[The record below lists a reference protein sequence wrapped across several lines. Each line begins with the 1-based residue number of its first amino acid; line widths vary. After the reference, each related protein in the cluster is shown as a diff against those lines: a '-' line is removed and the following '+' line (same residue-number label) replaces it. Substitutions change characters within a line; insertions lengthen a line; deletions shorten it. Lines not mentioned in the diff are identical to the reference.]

1 MGWKKILRKQSQS
14 QICWSVWMFCLSR
27 FLYSWRILSLP
38 YTYNIIS
45 FLPYPCLMEFCTP
58 CGILFVWPINDRIFK
73 SKKKIFFLFE
83 IFVKLKMDYQQQV
96 ICSYFLKSLPT
107 RSFPLPDSL
116 RFFFRLLILMA
127 PEIKIFMIWQWFGA
141 VWIGDMNGVW
151 SFWSWTIRK
160 VSLIP

>member
-1 MGWKKILRKQSQS
+1 
-14 QICWSVWMFCLSR
+14 MFCLSR

-45 FLPYPCLMEFCTP
+45 FLLILASWNFVRLVESCLSDC
-58 CGILFVWPINDRIFK
+58 INDRIFK
-73 SKKKIFFLFE
+73 RKKKIFFLFE

-116 RFFFRLLILMA
+116 RFFF
-127 PEIKIFMIWQWFGA
+127 
-141 VWIGDMNGVW
+141 
-151 SFWSWTIRK
+151 
-160 VSLIP
+160 

>member
-1 MGWKKILRKQSQS
+1 VES
-14 QICWSVWMFCLSR
+14 CLSD
-27 FLYSWRILSLP
+27 
-38 YTYNIIS
+38 
-45 FLPYPCLMEFCTP
+45 C
-58 CGILFVWPINDRIFK
+58 INDRIFK

-151 SFWSWTIRK
+151 SFWS
-160 VSLIP
+160 